1 MFGAIG
7 TFVFRM
13 RFAVIAVLVA
23 IMGGLGLYGL
33 GLGNHLSQSGWFDP
47 TAQSSKGSVV
57 ADTAF
62 GRDHRSDVILLI
74 TPPAGTLV
82 DDKQFGSKVEQ
93 VVDDLVGD
101 ADLAAE
107 GAERGA
113 EGQHDQ
119 QRHQPPLARAEV
131 GQRLGRG
138 EEGAHQ
144 GAPPSRARTASR
156 RCAATSNGWPPP

>member
-1 MFGAIG
+1 MCIRDSIG

-74 TPPAGTLV
+74 TPPAGTQV
-82 DDKQFGSKVEQ
+82 DDKEFGTKVEK
-93 VVDDLVGD
+93 VVDDLLQQHPDVVQR
-101 ADLAAE
+101 AAE
-107 GAERGA
+107 APDST
-113 EGQHDQ
+113 DQ
-119 QRHQPPLARAEV
+119 QAYENAPVSYTHLRAHE
-131 GQRLGRG
+131 
-138 EEGAHQ
+138 
-144 GAPPSRARTASR
+144 T
-156 RCAATSNGWPPP
+156 